1 MSEKKIGNTFAFSFY
16 IAFCVNLLYLIFR
29 KGIQLSLLHKRSS
42 FIAISQSKHQILKIR
57 MVKCAMALFLIL
69 CSDLL
74 SAKKLLIETE
84 SSEEENGSGWIE
96 NSWQNDWVD
105 PVATLFKGKGNDYND
120 CKNLRE
126 CLLNMK
132 TQTMRPRIDPLGKG
146 K

>member
-1 MSEKKIGNTFAFSFY
+1 
-16 IAFCVNLLYLIFR
+16 
-29 KGIQLSLLHKRSS
+29 
-42 FIAISQSKHQILKIR
+42 

-69 CSDLL
+69 FSDLL

-84 SSEEENGSGWIE
+84 SSEEENGSGWME
-96 NSWQNDWVD
+96 NSWQNDWKD
-105 PVATLFKGKGNDYND
+105 PVETLFKGNGNDYND

-132 TQTMRPRIDPLGKG
+132 KQTLRPPRIDPLGKG

>member
-1 MSEKKIGNTFAFSFY
+1 
-16 IAFCVNLLYLIFR
+16 
-29 KGIQLSLLHKRSS
+29 
-42 FIAISQSKHQILKIR
+42 

-69 CSDLL
+69 FSDLL

-84 SSEEENGSGWIE
+84 SSEEENGSGWME
-96 NSWQNDWVD
+96 NSWQNDWKD
-105 PVATLFKGKGNDYND
+105 PVGPLFKGNGNDYND

-132 TQTMRPRIDPLGKG
+132 KQTLRPARIDPLGKG